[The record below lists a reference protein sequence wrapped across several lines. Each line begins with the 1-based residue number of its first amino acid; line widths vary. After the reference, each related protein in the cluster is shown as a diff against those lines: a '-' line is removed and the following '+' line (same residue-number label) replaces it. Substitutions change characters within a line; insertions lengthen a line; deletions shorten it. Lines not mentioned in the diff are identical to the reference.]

1 MEVTRFKPTR
11 ADVLAAVDKRLTDI
25 LAGGL
30 DVLFCGTNP
39 GLYSAAIGRHFGRPG
54 NRFWPALFAGGFTPR
69 LYSPWEDE
77 SILDLGLGLTNIR
90 ERATAGAAELGE
102 AELKAASLRLIA
114 KVERHRPRYLG
125 VIGIGA
131 YRTAVRRPKAT
142 FGLQTETIGTTR
154 IWLLPSTSGLNASYQ
169 PSSLALHFGE
179 FHREVYG
186 KGVNSDTGKRRSIR
200 TDNHD

>member
-1 MEVTRFKPTR
+1 MEVVRFKPSR
-11 ADVLAAVDKRLTDI
+11 AEVLAALNTRVPDI
-25 LAGGL
+25 LADGL

-54 NRFWPALFAGGFTPR
+54 NRFWPALYAGGFTPR

-90 ERATAGAAELGE
+90 ERATAGAAELTE
-102 AELKAASLRLIA
+102 YELKAASARLIA
-114 KVERHRPRYLG
+114 RVERYRPRYLG

-131 YRTAVRRPKAT
+131 YRIAFRRPKAQ
-142 FGLQTETIGTTR
+142 FGLQSETIGDTR

-169 PSSLALHFGE
+169 PAVLAVRFRELHE
-179 FHREVYG
+179 AVR
-186 KGVNSDTGKRRSIR
+186 NP
-200 TDNHD
+200 